1 MKNKIITIV
10 FIIAA
15 IVALSLVRSK
25 YSDHNLEKTIQACV
39 VAQKQTSKSFN
50 LEESREHCKKKIK
63 KNIQKNK

>member
-15 IVALSLVRSK
+15 IVALSLVRSE
-25 YSDHNLEKTIQACV
+25 YSDHNLEKTIQACI

>member
-15 IVALSLVRSK
+15 IVALSLVRSE
-25 YSDHNLEKTIQACV
+25 YSDHNLEKTIQACI

-50 LEESREHCKKKIK
+50 LEESREYCKKEIK
-63 KNIQKNK
+63 KNVQKK

>member
-15 IVALSLVRSK
+15 IVALSLVRSE
-25 YSDHNLEKTIQACV
+25 YRDHNLEKTIQACI

-50 LEESREHCKKKIK
+50 LEESREYCKKEIK
-63 KNIQKNK
+63 KNVQKK

>member
-15 IVALSLVRSK
+15 IVALSLVRSM
-25 YSDHNLEKTIQACV
+25 YSDYNLERTIQACI

-50 LEESREHCKKKIK
+50 LDESREYCKKEIK
-63 KNIQKNK
+63 KNVQKK